1 MRRQLFTVAA
11 ALVVGAAAVAA
22 QRPQVPAFRSG
33 ITLVPIDVR
42 VLDRSGR
49 PITDLTEDDFAIFE
63 DDEPQLVAHFSKQA
77 LTPVTP
83 EPGARPA
90 LRRTSG
96 LELDPPNQRVF
107 LIVLGRGR
115 LQAAAR
121 GFDGLVELVRERLL
135 PQDPVAVVAYN
146 RVTDLTTDHARIARL
161 LERLRRANDA
171 IEAKLN
177 HHYASLQVVYGSL
190 EIPDRIQ
197 TMIDDAF
204 AEPGVLLAR
213 ELPPAGI
220 PDGAQ
225 LDADTARIL
234 DALDLS
240 DPDATDNLAERQR
253 SVDDLRNLYMGV
265 EYLRYLEG
273 EKHLIFVTEFG
284 FVGLE
289 RAEHAKSLAAVAAD
303 ARVAISPVQT
313 GGLPTA
319 WAGPIFMGRPWKHT
333 TAYFDGRT
341 VAELTGGLASFYR
354 YASTAVRRL
363 DEATR
368 FHYSLGYYPS
378 NNLWDGAYRRIRVEV
393 KRPGATAHFR
403 HGYFARHDLVP
414 YERRRFLTYSR
425 VLSAGA
431 WALPIRDIPV
441 SVSPR
446 VDGPAPDTGAFDVEV
461 DVTIEPTA
469 VLFREELGR
478 HVASLDVAVFVADAH
493 ETLAGEAWETIN
505 LKLGEQSY
513 ARLAREP
520 LVYTARMRTA
530 VPPRHVKAVVYDYA
544 ADRLGTGTARI
555 R

>member
-1 MRRQLFTVAA
+1 MRRQVFLLAAVLVAC
-11 ALVVGAAAVAA
+11 AAAVAA

-49 PITDLTEDDFAIFE
+49 PVTDLTEGDFTIFE
-63 DDEPQLVAHFSKQA
+63 DDEPQLVAHFAKQA

-83 EPGARPA
+83 EPGARPP
-90 LRRTSG
+90 LRRVSG

-115 LQAAAR
+115 LQPASR
-121 GFDGLVELVRERLL
+121 GFDGLLELVRERLL
-135 PQDPVAVVAYN
+135 PQDQVAVVAYN

-161 LERLRRANDA
+161 LERLQRANDA
-171 IEAKLN
+171 LEAKLN

-190 EIPDRIQ
+190 EIPYFIQ
-197 TMIDDAF
+197 KMIDDAF
-204 AEPGVLLAR
+204 GEPGVLLAR

-225 LDADTARIL
+225 LDADTSRIL
-234 DALDLS
+234 DSLDLGDIDS
-240 DPDATDNLAERQR
+240 TEGLAERQR
-253 SVDDLRNLYMGV
+253 SIDDLRNLYMGI

-273 EKHLIFVTEFG
+273 EKHLIYVTEFG

-303 ARVAISPVQT
+303 ARVAISPIQT

-333 TAYFDGRT
+333 TAFFDGRNI
-341 VAELTGGLASFYR
+341 AELTGGLASFYR

-378 NNLWDGAYRRIRVEV
+378 NNLWNGEYRRIRVEV
-393 KRPGATAHFR
+393 NRPGVTVHFR

-431 WALPIRDIPV
+431 WAPPIRDIAV
-441 SVSPR
+441 SVATR
-446 VDGPAPDTGAFDVEV
+446 VEGPAPDTGTFDVEV
-461 DVTIEPTA
+461 DVTIDPSA
-469 VLFREELGR
+469 ILFRDEQGR
-478 HVASLDVAVFVADAH
+478 HVASLDVAVFVAGGQESVVGETW
-493 ETLAGEAWETIN
+493 ETLDFR
-505 LKLGEQSY
+505 LRDDSY

-520 LVYTARMRTA
+520 LVYTARLRTA

-544 ADRLGTGTARI
+544 ADRLGTATARI